1 MKVGIITMHKVMN
14 YGSILQAYATQEI
27 VRNLGFDCELIDY
40 DFPNSWQFS
49 RGIAQNKLSLKSRL

>member
-27 VRNLGFDCELIDY
+27 VRNLGYDCELIDY
-40 DFPNSWQFS
+40 D
-49 RGIAQNKLSLKSRL
+49 